1 MLDGAVAQPLQ
12 NWSLGRLSLIQQ
24 GVIDVTSLLGFR
36 LQVGGPA
43 QVGLVS
49 EHNEKFC
56 LLSIGCVFRHP
67 RRNLLVE
74 RVVLNALTH
83 RLRRSRSTC
92 ARGSDGSYGSHSSC
106 YKKQ

>member
-24 GVIDVTSLLGFR
+24 GVIDVTALLGFR
-36 LQVGGPA
+36 LQGGGPA

-56 LLSIGCVFRHP
+56 LPSIGCMVRDP
-67 RRNLLVE
+67 RRNLV
-74 RVVLNALTH
+74 RG
-83 RLRRSRSTC
+83 RLRTRDRPSLRVADST
-92 ARGSDGSYGSHSSC
+92 RGGDLADGTATSNT
-106 YKKQ
+106 

>member
-24 GVIDVTSLLGFR
+24 GVIDVTALLGFR

-56 LLSIGCVFRHP
+56 LLSIGCMFRDP
-67 RRNLLVE
+67 RRNLV
-74 RVVLNALTH
+74 RSRRRTGD
-83 RLRRSRSTC
+83 RRSLLVADST
-92 ARGSDGSYGSHSSC
+92 RGGDRSYGSDNS
-106 YKKQ
+106 YNEKQ